1 MKIITFNIL
10 LLFFHICTAQYSFE
24 EIIYSDLDC
33 HARGI
38 ATNKKWIFVSTNI
51 GKVYQINPKTKKVK
65 NLKISKEKINVELRD
80 MEFSNEKLICMESGE
95 NGNIY
100 LSNGVHVNLG
110 EVFLDGID
118 FYKNVGFVMGDQVD
132 NCFSLFY
139 SVNNGKSWNIC
150 TGKVKSNIGENGFA
164 ASGSTVHCLND
175 STFIFVSGG
184 SESNFYK
191 STNRGNSWSKYP
203 IPFEKGESSGAFSIS
218 FQSEKECV
226 VVGGD
231 YQRPD
236 YDVNNCFISRDGGV
250 SWNKPNK
257 GPYGYRSC
265 VLYHKG
271 IYFSCGTNGL
281 DYSLDQGENWK
292 KVNKT
297 NYLSMAVFKNT
308 LAVTTSENKIHLYK
322 LEGFQ

>member
-1 MKIITFNIL
+1 MKIITFFIL
-10 LLFFHICTAQYSFE
+10 LLFIQMTKAQYSFE
-24 EIIYSDLDC
+24 EINFSDLDC

-38 ATNKKWIFVSTNI
+38 TANKKWIYVSTNI

-65 NLKISKEKINVELRD
+65 DLKISQEKINGELRD
-80 MEFSNEKLICMESGE
+80 LEFSSDQLICMESGE

-100 LSNGVHVNLG
+100 LSNGIKINLG
-110 EVFLDGID
+110 KVFLDGID
-118 FYKNVGFVMGDQVD
+118 FYKNVGFAMGDQVD

-139 SVNNGKSWNIC
+139 SLNNGETWILC
-150 TGKVKSNIGENGFA
+150 PEKVKSNTNENAFA

-184 SESNFYK
+184 SESNIFK
-191 STNRGNSWSKYP
+191 STNRGNSWSKFP

-231 YQRPD
+231 YQKPD
-236 YDVNNCFISRDGGV
+236 YALNNCFISKDGGK
-250 SWNKPNK
+250 SWTKPNK
-257 GPYGYRSC
+257 GPCGYRSC
-265 VLYHKG
+265 VLYHNG

-292 KVNKT
+292 KVNQT
-297 NYLSMAVFKNT
+297 NYLSMSIFKNT
-308 LAVTTSENKIHLYK
+308 LAITTSENKIHLYK
-322 LEGFQ
+322 LELFQ